1 MGEKRYMI
9 SDASR
14 MLGVESHVLRYWEEE
29 LNIVIP
35 RNEMGHRY
43 YTDNH
48 INLLKNVRDL
58 KNQGYGL
65 RTIKMM
71 LTDPDTKEGKNNNC
85 RNNMAL
91 TATAVSAPVLKE
103 QMKVETI
110 ESSESKME
118 QFQAIMDKVVSKA
131 LKSSTANLGKEVS
144 GNREAM

>member
-1 MGEKRYMI
+1 
-9 SDASR
+9 
-14 MLGVESHVLRYWEEE
+14 
-29 LNIVIP
+29 
-35 RNEMGHRY
+35 MGHRY

-91 TATAVSAPVLKE
+91 TATADVYKRQVTE
-103 QMKVETI
+103 
-110 ESSESKME
+110 
-118 QFQAIMDKVVSKA
+118 VVKGA
-131 LKSSTANLGKEVS
+131 EEYIIV
-144 GNREAM
+144 